1 MRRSLW
7 LCRVNLCI
15 QAEEAQQPKI
25 AEQPLSEVER
35 DQVRRY
41 RELQRF
47 LKGSPFYVRPPRQS
61 EHAGAWPCSPSQTRR
76 ATTARETT
84 VLIVPGRAI
93 SADLARYSDQYHT
106 SEDSAGPRLAEYVSQ
121 TSYTK
126 CRAFPAELLARHGE
140 NPHARAR
147 AHPRRCCRCTN
158 GFLRCETCCA
168 NQPDRPFCSR
178 QPNECGVV

>member
-7 LCRVNLCI
+7 LCRVNAWV
-15 QAEEAQQPKI
+15 QADEEQQPEI
-25 AEQPLSEVER
+25 AEQPLSELER

-61 EHAGAWPCSPSQTRR
+61 EHAGTWPCSPQQTSHSTKNYSSER
-76 ATTARETT
+76 
-84 VLIVPGRAI
+84 VPGRAI

-140 NPHARAR
+140 NTHACHARAHVAAAAAAARMSPSVAKR
-147 AHPRRCCRCTN
+147 AVQINSIAR
-158 GFLRCETCCA
+158 FADA
-168 NQPDRPFCSR
+168 NPT
-178 QPNECGVV
+178 ECGVM